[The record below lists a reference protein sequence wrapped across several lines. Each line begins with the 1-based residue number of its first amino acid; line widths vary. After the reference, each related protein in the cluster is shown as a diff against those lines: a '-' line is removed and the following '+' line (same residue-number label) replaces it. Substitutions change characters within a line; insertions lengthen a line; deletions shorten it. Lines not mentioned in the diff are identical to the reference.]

1 MTKDAD
7 RWFGELRVS
16 YEQGSLDVGDL
27 ADTPLAQFQ
36 LWFDEASANSVAEP
50 NAMVLSTVD
59 EDGAPSARN
68 VLLKGVDE
76 RGFIFFTN
84 LASQKAKAIAYEP
97 RVSLVF
103 SWLPLH
109 RQVLVCGL
117 ATTLARA
124 ESEEYFQTRPYGS
137 KISAWVSR
145 QSEPIASR
153 DALEVKAQELVARF
167 PEEVPTPDFWGGYL
181 VTPSSVEF
189 WQGRPS
195 RLHDRLR
202 FVARVDTPSIAS
214 AAHWQVQRFSP

>member
-1 MTKDAD
+1 VTKDAD

-16 YEQGSLDVGDL
+16 YEQGSLDESDL
-27 ADTPLAQFQ
+27 ADTPLKQFQ
-36 LWFDEASANSVAEP
+36 LWFDEATASSVAEP

-59 EDGAPSARN
+59 TDGAPSARN

-76 RGFIFFTN
+76 RGFVFFTN
-84 LASQKAKAIAYEP
+84 LTSHKAKSIAYEP

-109 RQVLVCGL
+109 RQVLITGL

-145 QSEPIASR
+145 QSEPISSR
-153 DALEVKAQELVARF
+153 ELLEARAKELIERF
-167 PEEVPTPDFWGGYL
+167 PAEVPTPEFWGGYL

-202 FVARVDTPSIAS
+202 FVARVDTPSIAN
-214 AAHWQVQRFSP
+214 AGHWQVQRFSP